1 MRLAERADDWHAA
14 CAADAALAA
23 LGCPGEVGFGIRAG
37 EEVVTFAFHD
47 GRPVGAARRTDFEV
61 VAEPEAWREFF
72 SAEPRPP
79 HHHLFGMLMR
89 VPGTAVTGDEVC
101 FAQHAHLVRRVLEI
115 GRAVIA
121 GPPLAARETGGAAL
135 PGPAPSAS
143 RETARPDH
151 IEGRY
156 LRAEVGREPVRL
168 FYEHAGT
175 GRDVL
180 FLHTAGA
187 DSRQF
192 HHLMNDPGLAD
203 RYHLVAFDLPW
214 HGRSTG
220 PPGEPPGA
228 YALDTDRYVATIMA
242 VIEGLDLD
250 APIVVGCS
258 MGGEICLELALR
270 HPDRLG
276 GVVACEAA
284 DHVPGRQVR
293 WARDPRVNQT
303 LFVPEWVEGLM
314 APQSP
319 PEHRREVWWGY
330 SQGGFGTFAG
340 DILFYSGDWDA
351 RDRVGRIDTARC
363 PVVMLTGEYDYSCTP
378 EMSRATAGR
387 IPGALYR
394 TMPRL
399 GHFPMAENPEEFA
412 GHLLW
417 ALDEIDGKARGT
429 AG

>member
-14 CAADAALAA
+14 CVADTALAA
-23 LGCPGEVGFGIRAG
+23 LGCRGEVGFGIRAG
-37 EEVVTFAFHD
+37 DDVATFAFRD
-47 GRPVGAARRTDFEV
+47 GRLTGAAARTDFEV
-61 VAEPEAWREFF
+61 VAEPAAWRLFF
-72 SAEPRPP
+72 TAEPRPP

-121 GPPLAARETGGAAL
+121 GPP
-135 PGPAPSAS
+135 PAPAAAPAV
-143 RETARPDH
+143 ARVDR

-156 LRAEVGREPVRL
+156 LRAEVGQETVRL

-187 DSRQF
+187 DGRQF
-192 HHLMNDPGLAD
+192 HHLMNDDRLAE
-203 RYHLVAFDLPW
+203 RCHMVAFDLPW
-214 HGRSTG
+214 HGRSGG
-220 PPGEPPGA
+220 PPSEHPGA
-228 YALDTDRYVATIMA
+228 YALDTDRYVATVMA
-242 VIEGLDLD
+242 VVEALNLDS
-250 APIVVGCS
+250 PIVVGCS

-284 DHVPGRQVR
+284 DHVPGRQVG

-340 DILFYSGDWDA
+340 DIAFYSGDWDA

-378 EMSRATAGR
+378 EMSRRTAER
-387 IPGALYR
+387 IPGAVFM

-399 GHFPMAENPEEFA
+399 GHFPMAENPAEFA
-412 GHLLW
+412 GHLLR
-417 ALDEIDGKARGT
+417 ALDEIDGKTRET

>member
-37 EEVVTFAFHD
+37 DDVVTFAFRD
-47 GRPVGAARRTDFEV
+47 GRLTGAARRTGFEV
-61 VAEPEAWREFF
+61 VAEPEAWRLFF
-72 SAEPRPP
+72 AAEPRPP

-115 GRAVIA
+115 GRAV
-121 GPPLAARETGGAAL
+121 LA
-135 PGPAPSAS
+135 GPAPEAAA
-143 RETARPDH
+143 EPGGAVVADQAPEAAGEPGGAVVAGPARPDR

-156 LRAEVGREPVRL
+156 LRAEVGGEPVRL
-168 FYEHAGT
+168 FCEHAGT

-187 DSRQF
+187 DARQF
-192 HHLMNDPGLAD
+192 HHLMNDDRLAE
-203 RYHLVAFDLPW
+203 RCRMVAFDLPW
-214 HGRSTG
+214 HGRSSG
-220 PPGEPPGA
+220 PPSEPPGA
-228 YALDTDRYVATIMA
+228 YALDTERYVATIMA
-242 VIEGLDLD
+242 VVEGLELD
-250 APIVVGCS
+250 DPIVVGCS

-270 HPDRLG
+270 HPGRLG

-284 DHVPGRQVR
+284 DHVPGRQVA
-293 WARDPRVNQT
+293 WARDPRVNQA

-330 SQGGFGTFAG
+330 SQGGFGTFSG

-378 EMSRATAGR
+378 EMSRRTAGR
-387 IPGALYR
+387 IPGALFR

-399 GHFPMAENPEEFA
+399 GHFPMAENP
-412 GHLLW
+412 GSSP
-417 ALDEIDGKARGT
+417 GT
-429 AG
+429 